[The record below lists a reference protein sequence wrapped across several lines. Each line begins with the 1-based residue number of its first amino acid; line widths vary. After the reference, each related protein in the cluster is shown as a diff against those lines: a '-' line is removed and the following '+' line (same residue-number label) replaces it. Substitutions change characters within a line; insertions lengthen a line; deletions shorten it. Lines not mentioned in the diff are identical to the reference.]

1 MEFNVN
7 LFVCC
12 VLYLANIS
20 TATIPTNLNSIP
32 MLNGTNFKNW
42 KENVLIV
49 LDCIDINLAL
59 RTEQPPPLTDENFTE
74 ERRNFEK
81 WDGSNHMSFMIMKRD
96 IPEAFRGPE
105 SEGITTA
112 KEFFAKIEKRF
123 VKNNKVETSTLLASL
138 ISMKYKGKRNIREYI
153 MEMSHIAS
161 KLKTLKLELS
171 DDFLVHLVLISL
183 PAQFSQFKVSYN
195 CQKDKWTLNELILYC
210 VQEEDRLKQEKIES
224 AHFASTSK
232 DKGKKRKK
240 DHEAAKGPA
249 QKK

>member
-1 MEFNVN
+1 
-7 LFVCC
+7 
-12 VLYLANIS
+12 
-20 TATIPTNLNSIP
+20 
-32 MLNGTNFKNW
+32 
-42 KENVLIV
+42 
-49 LDCIDINLAL
+49 
-59 RTEQPPPLTDENFTE
+59 
-74 ERRNFEK
+74 
-81 WDGSNHMSFMIMKRD
+81 MIMKRD

-123 VKNNKVETSTLLASL
+123 VKNDKVETTTLLASL

-210 VQEEDRLKQEKIES
+210 VQDEDRLKQEKIES

-240 DHEAAKGPA
+240 DHKAAKGPA
-249 QKK
+249 QKNYLKHFNIWGFPAEARPYRPHEKKLDSKTVSSYFIGYSERSRGYKFYDPTLRSIFETGTTTFF